1 MQTKLDKTSEQIYQN
16 IQTLELYKR
25 FPLEIYEWLHV
36 SDRYLTEISSLI
48 SKFFGYINYWMDV
61 NANRFSQYVD
71 AIITIIAVVKTYQVM
86 VDLFVDRG
94 KKCGKCTQDSY
105 DQYSCK
111 LSMLC
116 PNLPIIPIPNVKIPS
131 LYVDLSHLNLGLDIV
146 LPRFN
151 FVPESI
157 ELPRLP
163 NLPEPPRVGLNI
175 NVDFNIPDI
184 PQLPE
189 PPNLPELPSFIP
201 QVKMELP
208 ILPPAPKIP
217 ELPNKIQKIV
227 SIAKKISK
235 IYCIIKS

>member
-131 LYVDLSHLNLGLDIV
+131 LYVDLSHLALLLAQHHDNDCQVILTDRSDKVLVNTIAPDRFFLPITELDIKH
-146 LPRFN
+146 LSDYTYKKELRFE
-151 FVPESI
+151 ESI
-157 ELPRLP
+157 ADVPYYAKTFPISLPL
-163 NLPEPPRVGLNI
+163 L
-175 NVDFNIPDI
+175 
-184 PQLPE
+184 
-189 PPNLPELPSFIP
+189 
-201 QVKMELP
+201 
-208 ILPPAPKIP
+208 
-217 ELPNKIQKIV
+217 
-227 SIAKKISK
+227 
-235 IYCIIKS
+235 